1 MRLANIP
8 RSLSRGLLRLLLA
21 PLRPSARTFWCE
33 ALTRPHGSFIEALH
47 GYIYL
52 RWPLFY
58 IGMGTGRH
66 PLSRWLAGPLARLGG
81 LLGVWGTREE
91 FGPEF
96 AQSYHGKVMPPGT
109 VPRLIA
115 VERPVATTVPETV
128 LPFRMARDIIL
139 DNADALA
146 LLDCPC
152 RLTKEDHCTPVD
164 VCILAGGPVVD
175 FVLEHHPDKARRVTP
190 DEAIHVVEAENRRG
204 HVSHAFFKEAVLG
217 RYYAICNCCTCCCG
231 AMQAHREGTPMLVS
245 SGYVARVDAD
255 ACTGCGQCA
264 RICPFD
270 AVRMAARTTQG
281 CAPPDGGSGNASPP
295 RPLQAVRRDA
305 GQDAASGARPA
316 ARHAAIPVIPIID
329 AAVCMGCG
337 VCELRCPG
345 KALRLELA
353 PGKPAPLVLPGE
365 AVPVSL
371 HHPDLAGQNPPGTGG
386 GQGMGQNGH
395 GANRNAPGGAS
406 AAG

>member
-1 MRLANIP
+1 MRLTDIP
-8 RSLSRGLLRLLLA
+8 RSLSRFLLRLLLA
-21 PLRPSARTFWCE
+21 PLRPSARAFWRE

-58 IGMGTGRH
+58 IGIGTGRH
-66 PLSRWLAGPLARLGG
+66 PLARWLAAPLARLGG
-81 LLGVWGTREE
+81 LLGVWGTREK

-115 VERPVATTVPETV
+115 VERPVSTTVPETV

-164 VCILAGGPVVD
+164 VCILAGGPVVN

-245 SGYVARVDAD
+245 SGYVACVDPD
-255 ACTGCGQCA
+255 ACTGCGLCA

-270 AVRMAARTTQG
+270 AVRMDERPALPEPLPTARPGDRPITRH
-281 CAPPDGGSGNASPP
+281 AP
-295 RPLQAVRRDA
+295 RPA
-305 GQDAASGARPA
+305 
-316 ARHAAIPVIPIID
+316 ID
-329 AAVCMGCG
+329 ATVCMGCG
-337 VCELRCPG
+337 VCELRCPD

-365 AVPVSL
+365 AAPVSL
-371 HHPDLAGQNPPGTGG
+371 GHPDLASPQPPGMDGG
-386 GQGMGQNGH
+386 NQRHDPGRT
-395 GANRNAPGGAS
+395 AAGGARMPGS
-406 AAG
+406 GHPGDR

>member
-1 MRLANIP
+1 MRPSDILH
-8 RSLSRGLLRLLLA
+8 SLSRGLRRLLLA
-21 PLRPSARTFWCE
+21 PLRPSARAFWRA
-33 ALTRPHGSFIEALH
+33 ALDRPHGSFLEALH

-58 IGMGTGRH
+58 IGVGTGRH
-66 PLSRWLAGPLARLGG
+66 PLARWLAAPLARLGG
-81 LLGVWGTREE
+81 LLGVWGKAGE

-96 AQSYHGKVMPPGT
+96 AQTYHGKVMPPGT
-109 VPRLIA
+109 LPRLIA
-115 VERPVATTVPETV
+115 VERPVSTTVPETV

-152 RLTKEDHCTPVD
+152 RLTREDHCTPVD

-175 FVLEHHPDKARRVTP
+175 FVLEHHPDMARRVTP
-190 DEAIHVVEAENRRG
+190 AEAIRVVEAENRRG

-255 ACTGCGQCA
+255 ACTGCGLCA
-264 RICPFD
+264 RVCPFD
-270 AVRMAARTTQG
+270 AVGMAHGPAPETPSPD
-281 CAPPDGGSGNASPP
+281 APPP
-295 RPLQAVRRDA
+295 
-305 GQDAASGARPA
+305 GARPVVL
-316 ARHAAIPVIPIID
+316 PVID
-329 AAVCMGCG
+329 AAACMGCG

-345 KALRLELA
+345 KALHLVLA

-365 AVPVSL
+365 VAPVAPVAL
-371 HHPDLAGQNPPGTGG
+371 DHPDLSRPDLSRHDLPPAPATPEEPAARTASG
-386 GQGMGQNGH
+386 
-395 GANRNAPGGAS
+395 NARTPG
-406 AAG
+406 